1 MTSPAPLS
9 SSTARHAL
17 PVLFPG
23 QAQKEF
29 TLNEALARIDL
40 LLHPAVAEERG
51 EPPADPEAGASYLVA
66 FQAIGEFAG
75 MDGRIAGWDG
85 QQWTF
90 AEPVEGMIV
99 RDLSTGTLIRFS
111 AGWQRPLAP
120 AEPSGGATVDEEA
133 RAAISGIITTL
144 KEFGV
149 IS

>member
-29 TLNEALARIDL
+29 TLNAALARIDL
-40 LLHPAVAEERG
+40 LLHPAVAVERVG
-51 EPPADPEAGASYLVA
+51 PPAVPEASASYLVA
-66 FQAIGEFAG
+66 SQATGEFAG

-85 QQWTF
+85 QQWVF
-90 AEPVEGMIV
+90 AEPVEGMMV
-99 RDLSTGTLIRFS
+99 RDLSTGTLVRFS
-111 AGWQRPLAP
+111 AGWQRALAP
-120 AEPSGGATVDEEA
+120 EEPSGGDTIDEQA